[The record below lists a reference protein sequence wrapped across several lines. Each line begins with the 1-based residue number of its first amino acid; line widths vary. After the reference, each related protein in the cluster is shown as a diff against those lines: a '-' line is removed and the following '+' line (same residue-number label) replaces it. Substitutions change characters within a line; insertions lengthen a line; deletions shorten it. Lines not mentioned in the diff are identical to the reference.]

1 MNIINLKKVFTTIK
15 DDRKKITQQ
24 AKEEMVKSSENFNST
39 IQELID
45 FIKQKNTIKEK
56 DNIVNLQKEV
66 LKIIN
71 EINNTK
77 IKRFKDCK
85 DIIQYRTRF
94 NYLINKFKN
103 VIKDI
108 DIPQELSD
116 KFNLSLGTYRK
127 SISDYLRVIKRQ
139 KNIQF
144 MQLAVNL
151 KRLTPKVEKDLIKT
165 IRNEKRFNKNW
176 YNAKTNKSNDYQL
189 ESITTVNKIKL
200 FDQFETYNSNIS
212 NLVNDLE
219 ETATKESIII
229 IIKSQTTI
237 VKLVTEM
244 TKTELNSD
252 DDYDKINKLRDKFN
266 YQVRK
271 IKNVI
276 KDINIPQ
283 KLSDDYNL
291 SLTLF
296 RKAMSNY
303 LKGIKKQNEMDTTLS
318 KNNDITHVDTQNEET
333 KNTDDIV
340 YEDSFENNIKIDL
353 ITFESIK
360 LIEKLDIFNLNLNK
374 LISYLGEN
382 NIMESSI
389 IAKHQ
394 KAIIEFVTE
403 ISNTEPNNDNEDKI
417 TKLKNKFYYQIN
429 MIKSITKKLDIP
441 QDLIVEYN
449 SALCSLKN
457 AIYKY
462 ININNEQD
470 NILTNSL
477 DDSSSQS
484 VKIES
489 TVVNSVINNEDELQS
504 TLEDENC
511 EIPLYDFDSAIINDE
526 DFEERYNE
534 NINTDSETA
543 LITDFKA
550 YEVFDNIDLA
560 FPSLS
565 SILKEKW
572 NLLKEKLKKRQRNYV
587 SYCLSLCIL
596 TSSVPSFI
604 ISNNANNAGLC
615 SDNYE
620 NTAPLRVTS
629 IEDIDAEIIDNSLS
643 SLIPSSEVD
652 LASLENNLS
661 SNLNRPIIAK
671 AYSFKSGTVFK
682 QNLITIPE
690 MSHDVRERLMLTK
703 EQLNTLL
710 DSLCDPDGIGNVP
723 CENREEALNFLYT
736 HPNIA
741 YAEKML
747 IIMAREN
754 LAYDELNEF
763 CATMTYEGGP
773 DNYNEGYNCA
783 STAINRSTSIAW
795 TYNCGTSIYTQLIR
809 PGQFRAY
816 EKWEIYS
823 GRIDL
828 PGYQGAIDAL
838 YTMEPSHN
846 YLNFNKASESI
857 EGIQLTAGGN
867 VYRNEL
873 SDDQRVERP
882 YMNIIRQELSADEPH
897 EFNPELL
904 KAAEL
909 MLKNPFK

>member
-1 MNIINLKKVFTTIK
+1 MNILNLKKIFITIK
-15 DDRKKITQQ
+15 EDRKKITQQ

-77 IKRFKDCK
+77 IKSFKDCK
-85 DIIQYRTRF
+85 DIIKYRTRF

-151 KRLTPKVEKDLIKT
+151 KRLTPKVEKDLIKA

-176 YNAKTNKSNDYQL
+176 DNAKTNKS
-189 ESITTVNKIKL
+189 IKL
-200 FDQFETYNSNIS
+200 LNQFETYNSNIS
-212 NLVNDLE
+212 NLVTYLE
-219 ETATKESIII
+219 ESAAKESIV
-229 IIKSQTTI
+229 IIKSQITI

-244 TKTELNSD
+244 TTEFNSD
-252 DDYDKINKLRDKFN
+252 NDYNKITKLRDKFN

-283 KLSDDYNL
+283 GLSDKYNL

-303 LKGIKKQNEMDTTLS
+303 LKGIKNQKEMDTTLS
-318 KNNDITHVDTQNEET
+318 KNNDITHVDTQNKET

-360 LIEKLDIFNLNLNK
+360 LIEKLDIFNLNLNR
-374 LISYLGEN
+374 LVSYLGEN

-403 ISNTEPNNDNEDKI
+403 ISNTEPNNDNENKI

-429 MIKSITKKLDIP
+429 MIKSITKKLYIP

-449 SALCSLKN
+449 SALSSLKN

-470 NILTNSL
+470 NVLINSS
-477 DDSSSQS
+477 DDSSSPS

-489 TVVNSVINNEDELQS
+489 IVVNSVINNEDEHQS
-504 TLEDENC
+504 TLEDENG
-511 EIPLYDFDSAIINDE
+511 EVSLYDFDSSTINDE

-534 NINTDSETA
+534 KINTDSETA

-560 FPSLS
+560 FPNDLRSFLSL
-565 SILKEKW
+565 IKEELGKFK
-572 NLLKEKLKKRQRNYV
+572 NPFYLMNINRKKRRRIV
-587 SYCLSLCIL
+587 AFSVLMSIL
-596 TSSVPSFI
+596 TSCCYSSHIETVYAQENE
-604 ISNNANNAGLC
+604 NN
-615 SDNYE
+615 
-620 NTAPLRVTS
+620 PLRVTS
-629 IEDIDAEIIDNSLS
+629 IEDINTNEIDEALS
-643 SLIPSSEVD
+643 SLVTPLEVD
-652 LASLENNLS
+652 PKSLENS
-661 SNLNRPIIAK
+661 SPSNHRTPTINK
-671 AYSFKSGTVFK
+671 AYSFKSGTIFK
-682 QNLITIPE
+682 TNPITTLE

-754 LAYDELNEF
+754 LTYNELNEF

-773 DNYNEGYNCA
+773 NNYNEGYNCA
-783 STAINRSTSIAW
+783 STVINRSTSIAW

-809 PGQFRAY
+809 PGQFSAY

-838 YTMEPSHN
+838 YTMQPSHN
-846 YLNFNKASESI
+846 YLNFHEASESY
-857 EGIQLTAGGN
+857 EGKQLTDGGN
-867 VYRNEL
+867 EYANEL
-873 SDDQRVERP
+873 TDDQRVERP
-882 YMNIIRQELSADEPH
+882 YMNIIRQELAADERH
-897 EFNPELL
+897 EFIPELL
-904 KAAEL
+904 KAAKL
-909 MLKNPFK
+909 MLRKNPFK